1 MRRTAVVA
9 ILLASVASAM
19 HARPAL
25 HRSPSSTPR
34 ACTQIHA
41 SLFNDDDRL
50 KERQARYAKV
60 AELYGLDPT
69 KDSIEIANRAA
80 SSLPEEENGTWMDVA
95 MCSLRNFCAVAAV
108 LAVVGAIPGQAS
120 AATPAVLVADAETF
134 DIIASLAVPL
144 LIGGGLVAFAA
155 ANYEKL
161 IDKLND
167 GR

>member
-1 MRRTAVVA
+1 
-9 ILLASVASAM
+9 
-19 HARPAL
+19 
-25 HRSPSSTPR
+25 
-34 ACTQIHA
+34 
-41 SLFNDDDRL
+41 
-50 KERQARYAKV
+50 
-60 AELYGLDPT
+60 
-69 KDSIEIANRAA
+69 
-80 SSLPEEENGTWMDVA
+80 MDQ
-95 MCSLRNFCAVAAV
+95 NHCAVAAV